1 MSTYIK
7 LSTLE
12 YPRHIGDIQID
23 PAGMD
28 DYAPVEWVDAPII
41 NSQRERASIAQPINK
56 DGAWVTSWSVVPIP
70 DSEQAEKVRIERN
83 AKLAASDWTQGKDIP
98 DNVSSAWAAYRQA
111 LRDITVQAGFPWG
124 VQWPT
129 QPE

>member
-23 PAGMD
+23 PAGMA
-28 DYAPVEWVDAPII
+28 DYAPVEWVEPPVF
-41 NSQRERASIAQPINK
+41 NPETHRRFEGPPTQQ
-56 DGAWVTSWSVVPIP
+56 DGKWVTNWIVERIP
-70 DSEQAEKVRIERN
+70 EAEMADKVRKQRN
-83 AKLAASDWTQGKDIP
+83 AKLAECDWTQLADSPVDKA
-98 DNVSSAWAAYRQA
+98 VWATYRQS
-111 LRDITVQAGFPWG
+111 LRDITTQEGFPWTI
-124 VQWPT
+124 QWPT